1 MEVVLVG
8 NLLEATKDLEEG
20 DILFCPMHYWA
31 KSLNDRIGG
40 VIEENERV
48 RRPTSGEFDRAM
60 DYLLL
65 STKSFTYREPFFYAS
80 KSDWM
85 KKKWE
90 ELFEGTKRNEEYLN
104 KEIVEDLNYITPLFK
119 YDFFL
124 DISNVTGNS
133 ETIKIFTRIIK
144 TMIEEGIKEGLVKAE
159 TEKKEKYIEALRKTL
174 EFRLIPEELELL
186 FSMSPRVREKGTED
200 YIKEGKAYK
209 ESTKGEKE
217 ILIIRSNQEL
227 IYSMYGFEERD
238 QLPNGVG
245 VKYCFSKPEIDKD
258 KIHVVLL
265 EFKIFYEGRER
276 TYLFGFPFF
285 RVRFSSVNIEFRS
298 RNVVIGKRKEL
309 KEADGVVQAKLNIK
323 NFLVTLNYAKEPEVI
338 DSGKERRVIET
349 DNFIEIAVLA
359 ENRKD
364 NVYSM
369 PPDRYRICDIEI
381 LEDGGFSARI
391 DNNNIYKVQ
400 IIASDRASKEANE
413 IAEKESKEGLSW
425 LIEKWTHGKKT
436 IKSGKIIGGKVEGVV
451 YKKKIFALKEEK
463 YGEEEKNEIDRYIK
477 SKLEK
482 VVKRVLKTENILN
495 KDSYTYQ
502 RRSLEVILI
511 NPEEN
516 EELIEEIQTGFIQ
529 SKVKRNLKY
538 LEKIEELCFESRE
551 GERQKIKY
559 LGLEEQKEDPKKIAQ
574 EVVLYR
580 IGINV
585 EKLKGVNKSV
595 MEVLKLMS
603 YSYPLLT
610 QHTLK
615 MILDELRERVGS
627 ALSTDVV
634 PLEEIEMSIK
644 TINPII
650 LLSDS
655 DPRVLALFSVEG
667 NKVKV
672 YINDGE
678 EKRIHGKITE
688 YVKIGIGG
696 IEVKV

>member
-1 MEVVLVG
+1 
-8 NLLEATKDLEEG
+8 
-20 DILFCPMHYWA
+20 
-31 KSLNDRIGG
+31 
-40 VIEENERV
+40 
-48 RRPTSGEFDRAM
+48 
-60 DYLLL
+60 
-65 STKSFTYREPFFYAS
+65 
-80 KSDWM
+80 
-85 KKKWE
+85 
-90 ELFEGTKRNEEYLN
+90 
-104 KEIVEDLNYITPLFK
+104 
-119 YDFFL
+119 
-124 DISNVTGNS
+124 
-133 ETIKIFTRIIK
+133 
-144 TMIEEGIKEGLVKAE
+144 
-159 TEKKEKYIEALRKTL
+159 
-174 EFRLIPEELELL
+174 
-186 FSMSPRVREKGTED
+186 
-200 YIKEGKAYK
+200 
-209 ESTKGEKE
+209 
-217 ILIIRSNQEL
+217 
-227 IYSMYGFEERD
+227 
-238 QLPNGVG
+238 
-245 VKYCFSKPEIDKD
+245 
-258 KIHVVLL
+258 
-265 EFKIFYEGRER
+265 
-276 TYLFGFPFF
+276 
-285 RVRFSSVNIEFRS
+285 
-298 RNVVIGKRKEL
+298 
-309 KEADGVVQAKLNIK
+309 
-323 NFLVTLNYAKEPEVI
+323 
-338 DSGKERRVIET
+338 
-349 DNFIEIAVLA
+349 
-359 ENRKD
+359 
-364 NVYSM
+364 
-369 PPDRYRICDIEI
+369 
-381 LEDGGFSARI
+381 
-391 DNNNIYKVQ
+391 
-400 IIASDRASKEANE
+400 
-413 IAEKESKEGLSW
+413 
-425 LIEKWTHGKKT
+425 
-436 IKSGKIIGGKVEGVV
+436 
-451 YKKKIFALKEEK
+451 
-463 YGEEEKNEIDRYIK
+463 
-477 SKLEK
+477 
-482 VVKRVLKTENILN
+482 
-495 KDSYTYQ
+495 
-502 RRSLEVILI
+502 LEVILI

-634 PLEEIEMSIK
+634 PLEEIEMSIQ